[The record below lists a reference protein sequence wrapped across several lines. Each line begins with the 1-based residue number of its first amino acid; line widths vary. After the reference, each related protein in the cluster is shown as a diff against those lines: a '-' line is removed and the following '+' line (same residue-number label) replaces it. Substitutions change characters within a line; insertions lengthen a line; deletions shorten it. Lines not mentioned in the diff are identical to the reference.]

1 MNPQQIIQQIL
12 SKNNNPVINNLVD
25 MINKGDTK
33 SVEQF
38 ARNFC
43 KERNVDFD
51 TEFKKFRS
59 QFK

>member
-1 MNPQQIIQQIL
+1 MNPQQIIQQEL
-12 SKNNNPVINNLVD
+12 SKNNPVVMNLVN
-25 MINKGDTK
+25 MIKKGDAK
-33 SVEQF
+33 GVEQF

-51 TEFKKFRS
+51 TEFQKFRS